1 MYLCLKFLSLATTTF
16 LFSVSIPSPSSGTT
30 LKEFVSDSRAQTI
43 RESNERAEQL
53 CREGM
58 KQLNRGQLPEAA
70 RTFEQALEI
79 HRNLGNPTLQDT
91 SASTKEIEI
100 LRNLVEI
107 YTLLKDSNKT
117 IEFSHAILAKV
128 REVGDRDTKLKYQIA
143 LGDVYNSLGEYQKAV
158 KSASASLALAGELQ
172 NFQAQAVASIT
183 LATAYQSLESTK
195 SDYRNATKAAI
206 SGLTTAWRVKD
217 HDSEAKALATLG
229 SIYNVLSKN
238 QNAIV
243 FAEQG

>member
-1 MYLCLKFLSLATTTF
+1 
-16 LFSVSIPSPSSGTT
+16 
-30 LKEFVSDSRAQTI
+30 
-43 RESNERAEQL
+43 
-53 CREGM
+53 M